1 MVLTPSTMQELETI
15 APDIDLTAPD
25 GESYVLAD
33 QQIDNGLLVIF
44 MCNHCPYVLHIIA
57 RLADKIRTYQ
67 EQGLAVVAINSNDAS
82 AYPDDSPEKMI
93 HLAKEFNFSF
103 PYLVDEKQEVAKA
116 YRAACTP
123 DFFLFDDQ
131 RNLVYRGQFDASR
144 PGNGVAVTGE
154 ELSAACDALL
164 QGQPIS
170 GQQTPSVGC
179 NIKWRPGNEPDYFPR
194 YSRPI
199 EITGLLG

>member
-1 MVLTPSTMQELETI
+1 MQELGMI

-25 GESYVLAD
+25 GERYVLAD

-67 EQGLAVVAINSNDAS
+67 EQGIAVVAINSNDAS
-82 AYPDDSPEKMI
+82 AYPDDSPGKMI

-123 DFFLFDDQ
+123 DFFLYDA
-131 RNLVYRGQFDASR
+131 NKKLVYRGQYDSAR
-144 PGNGVAVTGE
+144 PGNDDPITGEDLSVAVDQLVAGK
-154 ELSAACDALL
+154 A
-164 QGQPIS
+164 IS
-170 GQQTPSVGC
+170 SEQRPSMGC
-179 NIKWRPGNEPDYFPR
+179 NIKWASGNEPDYF
-194 YSRPI
+194 
-199 EITGLLG
+199 G